1 MEVGALMTEIL
12 RGRIIN
18 VRGTSGSGKTTAI
31 RELMAQYVPGGT
43 QTLYGESVTKP
54 EGYRLVSMDE
64 SLAPLYV
71 VGSYENVCGGC
82 DQIKTQDEICDRV
95 RRYSL
100 LGDVVLEGLL
110 MSHVYG
116 RWAALADELQTSF
129 IFAFLDTP
137 EELCVQRVK
146 DRRAARAEAKGVVLE
161 PLNETNTRQ
170 KWKDNRRTYEK
181 FRSSGHDARW
191 LDHTRPGEIL
201 MQWLRSGK

>member
-1 MEVGALMTEIL
+1 MALTFEAVCIDAHDPHALGAWWSKIL
-12 RGRIIN
+12 GWQHH
-18 VRGTSGSGKTTAI
+18 VDK
-31 RELMAQYVPGGT
+31 
-43 QTLYGESVTKP
+43 
-54 EGYRLVSMDE
+54 D
-64 SLAPLYV
+64 
-71 VGSYENVCGGC
+71 
-82 DQIKTQDEICDRV
+82 
-95 RRYSL
+95 
-100 LGDVVLEGLL
+100 GDVVLEGLL